1 MTGRLQKNEWFE
13 FFKISFKNQVA
24 LQKKKL
30 PLIPRKLSCTTDIL
44 QKWVTCLLFPFY

>member
-24 LQKKKL
+24 LQKKSSRSYRGSF
-30 PLIPRKLSCTTDIL
+30 PAQQYIL